1 MSSLLEEAIVDA
13 KALKEAALKNA
24 ENVVLE
30 KYSGE
35 VKKALDTLLEQEE
48 LEEGGGGEDETLTEF
63 TDDIPYAFQN
73 EELDEAPEDEI
84 VEIDFD
90 ALKARLEEED
100 EVVEEEDLNDALEMA
115 DDIAGGE
122 MAPELD
128 ASAAEDTAELGA
140 EPVEPLE
147 EGKDR
152 FIIMK
157 RTRALDDG
165 KAQPSNAYSNPATTK
180 KAGVKAGHVY
190 DSKEAAEKDAK
201 KLGDA
206 NPVGFTVVKL
216 ASKDLDEDLNLS
228 EDFIKELVE
237 ELVVDMG
244 TSPAGFSSLGGAENS
259 VMQANNDAIAA
270 AKEAHLEEE
279 EEEEIEEDTAPDV
292 VPVELHEAK
301 ISELTESNREL
312 RALIVEAKDQLTR
325 LNLDNAKLVYQNKA
339 LNSISLNE
347 RQKAQIVEAVQSANS
362 VEEASM
368 IFETIQNAVGSTPDQ
383 RTRPQTLREAVQR
396 PTSLLINSKR
406 NNEATKDPTMGRM
419 LRLAG
424 LNKKQ

>member
-48 LEEGGGGEDETLTEF
+48 LEEGGEDETLTEF
-63 TDDIPYAFQN
+63 TDDVPYAFQN

-90 ALKARLEEED
+90 ALKTRLEEED

-115 DDIAGGE
+115 DDMAGGDPLDQ
-122 MAPELD
+122 MADRD
-128 ASAAEDTAELGA
+128 AEEDAAELGA
-140 EPVEPLE
+140 TPVEPLE

-157 RTRALDDG
+157 SRRALDDG
-165 KAQPSNAYSNPATTK
+165 KAQPSNAYSNPTTTK

-201 KLGDA
+201 KLGDV
-206 NPVGFTVVKL
+206 NPVGFAVVKL
-216 ASKDLDEDLNLS
+216 AAEDLDEDIDLS
-228 EDFIKELVE
+228 GLFIEELVE
-237 ELVVDMG
+237 ELVVDMIPRPQG
-244 TSPAGFSSLGGAENS
+244 WSSVNSANNS
-259 VMQANNDAIAA
+259 VEQANNDAMEAA
-270 AKEAHLEEE
+270 VQAHLEEQDE
-279 EEEEIEEDTAPDV
+279 EEMQEETAPDV
-292 VPVELHEAK
+292 VCDHGLYESQ

-312 RALIVEAKDQLTR
+312 RALIVEAKDQLTK

-339 LNSISLNE
+339 LNSASLNE

-424 LNKKQ
+424 LNK

>member
-13 KALKEAALKNA
+13 RALKEAALKNA
-24 ENVVLE
+24 ENIVLE

-35 VKKALDTLLEQEE
+35 VRKALDTLLEQEE
-48 LEEGGGGEDETLTEF
+48 PAAEDDTLTEF
-63 TDDIPYAFQN
+63 ADEVPYAFQN
-73 EELDEAPEDEI
+73 EELDAPEDDEI

-115 DDIAGGE
+115 DDMAGGE
-122 MAPELD
+122 MAPELE
-128 ASAAEDTAELGA
+128 ASAEEDAAELGA
-140 EPVEPLE
+140 EPVEPLDE
-147 EGKDR
+147 EID
-152 FIIMK
+152 
-157 RTRALDDG
+157 
-165 KAQPSNAYSNPATTK
+165 
-180 KAGVKAGHVY
+180 
-190 DSKEAAEKDAK
+190 
-201 KLGDA
+201 
-206 NPVGFTVVKL
+206 
-216 ASKDLDEDLNLS
+216 LS
-228 EDFIKELVE
+228 EDFIKGLVE
-237 ELVVDMG
+237 ELVVDMIPRPQG
-244 TSPAGFSSLGGAENS
+244 WSSVNSANNS
-259 VMQANNDAIAA
+259 VEQANNDAMAA
-270 AKEAHLEEE
+270 AQAAHLEEQDEDELE
-279 EEEEIEEDTAPDV
+279 EETAPDV
-292 VPVELHEAK
+292 VSDAALYESQ

-312 RALIVEAKDQLTR
+312 RALIVEAKDQLTK

-339 LNSISLNE
+339 LNSVSLNE
-347 RQKAQIVEAVQSANS
+347 RQKNQIVEAVQSANS

-424 LNKKQ
+424 LNK

>member
-48 LEEGGGGEDETLTEF
+48 LEEGGEDETLTEF
-63 TDDIPYAFQN
+63 TDDVPYAFQN

-90 ALKARLEEED
+90 ALKTRLEEED

-115 DDIAGGE
+115 DDMAGGDPLDQ
-122 MAPELD
+122 MADRD
-128 ASAAEDTAELGA
+128 AEEDAAELGA
-140 EPVEPLE
+140 TPVEPLE

-157 RTRALDDG
+157 SSRALDDG
-165 KAQPSNAYSNPATTK
+165 KAQPSNAYSNPTTTK

-201 KLGDA
+201 KLGDV
-206 NPVGFTVVKL
+206 NPVGFAVVKL
-216 ASKDLDEDLNLS
+216 AAEDLDEDIDLS
-228 EDFIKELVE
+228 GLFIEELVE
-237 ELVVDMG
+237 ELVVDMIPRPQG
-244 TSPAGFSSLGGAENS
+244 WSSVNSANNS
-259 VMQANNDAIAA
+259 VEQANNDAMEAA
-270 AKEAHLEEE
+270 VQAHLEEQDE
-279 EEEEIEEDTAPDV
+279 EEMQEETAPDV
-292 VPVELHEAK
+292 VCDHGLYESQ

-312 RALIVEAKDQLTR
+312 RALVVEAKDQLTK

-339 LNSISLNE
+339 LNSASLNE

-424 LNKKQ
+424 LNK

>member
-48 LEEGGGGEDETLTEF
+48 LEEGGEDETLTEF
-63 TDDIPYAFQN
+63 TDDVPFAFQN

-115 DDIAGGE
+115 DD
-122 MAPELD
+122 MADSDPLD
-128 ASAAEDTAELGA
+128 QMVDRDAKEDAAELGA
-140 EPVEPLE
+140 APVEPLE
-147 EGKDR
+147 E
-152 FIIMK
+152 
-157 RTRALDDG
+157 
-165 KAQPSNAYSNPATTK
+165 
-180 KAGVKAGHVY
+180 
-190 DSKEAAEKDAK
+190 
-201 KLGDA
+201 
-206 NPVGFTVVKL
+206 
-216 ASKDLDEDLNLS
+216 DEELNLS
-228 EDFIKELVE
+228 EEFINELVE
-237 ELVVDMG
+237 ELVLDMD

-270 AKEAHLEEE
+270 AKLAHLEEE

-312 RALIVEAKDQLTR
+312 RALIVEAKDQLTK

-339 LNSISLNE
+339 LSSASLNE

-424 LNKKQ
+424 LNK

>member
-48 LEEGGGGEDETLTEF
+48 LEEGGEDETLTEF
-63 TDDIPYAFQN
+63 TDDVPYAFQN
-73 EELDEAPEDEI
+73 EELDAPEDDEI

-90 ALKARLEEED
+90 ALKARLEKED

-115 DDIAGGE
+115 DDMAGGE
-122 MAPELD
+122 MVPELE
-128 ASAAEDTAELGA
+128 ASAEEDAAELGA
-140 EPVEPLE
+140 EPVEPLDE
-147 EGKDR
+147 EID
-152 FIIMK
+152 
-157 RTRALDDG
+157 
-165 KAQPSNAYSNPATTK
+165 
-180 KAGVKAGHVY
+180 
-190 DSKEAAEKDAK
+190 
-201 KLGDA
+201 
-206 NPVGFTVVKL
+206 
-216 ASKDLDEDLNLS
+216 LS
-228 EDFIKELVE
+228 EDFIKGLVE
-237 ELVVDMG
+237 ELVLDMG
-244 TSPAGFSSLGGAENS
+244 TSPAGFSSLGGAYNS

-312 RALIVEAKDQLTR
+312 RALIVEAKDQLTK

-339 LNSISLNE
+339 LNSASLNE

-368 IFETIQNAVGSTPDQ
+368 IFETIQNAVGNTPDQ

-406 NNEATKDPTMGRM
+406 NNEATKDPAMGRM

-424 LNKKQ
+424 LNK

>member
-48 LEEGGGGEDETLTEF
+48 LEEGGEDETLTEF
-63 TDDIPYAFQN
+63 TDDVPYAFQN

-90 ALKARLEEED
+90 ALKTRLEEED

-115 DDIAGGE
+115 DDMAESDPLDKMADRDADEAG
-122 MAPELD
+122 
-128 ASAAEDTAELGA
+128 AELGA

-147 EGKDR
+147 EGDN
-152 FIIMK
+152 I
-157 RTRALDDG
+157 
-165 KAQPSNAYSNPATTK
+165 
-180 KAGVKAGHVY
+180 
-190 DSKEAAEKDAK
+190 
-201 KLGDA
+201 
-206 NPVGFTVVKL
+206 
-216 ASKDLDEDLNLS
+216 NLS

-237 ELVVDMG
+237 ELVLDMD
-244 TSPAGFSSLGGAENS
+244 TSPAGFSSLGGAYNS

-312 RALIVEAKDQLTR
+312 RALIV
-325 LNLDNAKLVYQNKA
+325 
-339 LNSISLNE
+339 
-347 RQKAQIVEAVQSANS
+347 
-362 VEEASM
+362 
-368 IFETIQNAVGSTPDQ
+368 
-383 RTRPQTLREAVQR
+383 
-396 PTSLLINSKR
+396 
-406 NNEATKDPTMGRM
+406 
-419 LRLAG
+419 
-424 LNKKQ
+424 